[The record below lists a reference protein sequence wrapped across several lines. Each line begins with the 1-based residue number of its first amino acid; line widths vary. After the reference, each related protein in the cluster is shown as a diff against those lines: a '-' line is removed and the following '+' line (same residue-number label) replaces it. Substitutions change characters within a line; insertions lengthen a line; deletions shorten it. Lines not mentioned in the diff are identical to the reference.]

1 MINSDNIEV
10 NNKVNKKIKEDI
22 MNFYEES
29 LKEAQSFLDDF
40 ELDESNFVADASFEV
55 KKNTNN
61 VISILIKYYKY
72 SGGAH
77 GYYEYVPYNINL
89 KNGNMISLKDIFKN
103 DVDYKLLF
111 CIVTYLVLISP
122 YSSNEFF
129 TIFAKVVSQRF
140 TNKKGNNRLPYLSFP
155 YPISPNNPYTL

>member
-1 MINSDNIEV
+1 
-10 NNKVNKKIKEDI
+10 
-22 MNFYEES
+22 MNLYEES
-29 LKEAQSFLDDF
+29 FKEAQSFLDDF
-40 ELDESNFVADASFEV
+40 ELDESNFVADTSFEV

-103 DVDYKLLF
+103 DVDYKLL
-111 CIVTYLVLISP
+111 IN
-122 YSSNEFF
+122 NE
-129 TIFAKVVSQRF
+129 IEKQRI
-140 TNKKGNNRLPYLSFP
+140 N
-155 YPISPNNPYTL
+155 

>member
-1 MINSDNIEV
+1 MFLKIRQKLLIIFFLVNVNSESIKKDNKYLKSSLEIPVINSDNIEV

-22 MNFYEES
+22 MNFQEES

-89 KNGNMISLKDIFKN
+89 KNGNMISLKEIFKSFGCPFYFN
-103 DVDYKLLF
+103 CLF
-111 CIVTYLVLISP
+111 RSCLCSRKC
-122 YSSNEFF
+122 F
-129 TIFAKVVSQRF
+129 
-140 TNKKGNNRLPYLSFP
+140 
-155 YPISPNNPYTL
+155 

>member
-1 MINSDNIEV
+1 MFLKIRQKLLIIFFLVNVNSESIKKDNKYLKSSLEIPVINSDNIEV

-103 DVDYKLLF
+103 V
-111 CIVTYLVLISP
+111 
-122 YSSNEFF
+122 
-129 TIFAKVVSQRF
+129 
-140 TNKKGNNRLPYLSFP
+140 RL
-155 YPISPNNPYTL
+155 

>member
-1 MINSDNIEV
+1 MFLKIRQKLLIIFFLVTVNSESIKKDNKYLKSSLEIPVINSDNIEV

-77 GYYEYVPYNINL
+77 GYYEYVSYNINL
-89 KNGNMISLKDIFKN
+89 K
-103 DVDYKLLF
+103 
-111 CIVTYLVLISP
+111 
-122 YSSNEFF
+122 
-129 TIFAKVVSQRF
+129 KV
-140 TNKKGNNRLPYLSFP
+140 
-155 YPISPNNPYTL
+155 